1 MCESKADP
9 PAENRIRVSLAITRG
24 LFCVQCYADQMSK
37 HLDRDLL
44 TISSNPER
52 PGDLATS
59 IAEEI
64 IFMEEGEIIRHAK
77 AALKSVP
84 S

>member
-1 MCESKADP
+1 MRARRTRPQK
-9 PAENRIRVSLAITRG
+9 IVSAIIRG

-59 IAEEI
+59 LAEEI
-64 IFMEEGEIIRHAK
+64 IFMEEGETIRHAK
-77 AALKSVP
+77 AALKSV
-84 S
+84 SS